1 MARIGRSGRYDPNS
15 STTLI
20 VRTNL
25 RKLREMRGLTRD
37 DVMER
42 MEPPHMTSAMLAKV
56 ENGERS
62 LSVEELVQLSV
73 AYQVPVQ
80 TIIVPW
86 EDTHETDHEP
96 LSGAYHKAKAH
107 DAREWMLHGK
117 YPPNVNAIA
126 RYSSTLEGAANTI
139 IFNDTRALAEL
150 SKSPTPETY
159 AHLVHKT
166 IPEVFRFATEAV
178 AQFQKEI
185 QEWLGFDPFPFF
197 DDFTPSIE
205 RGWFP
210 PKLIEA
216 LESIQ
221 PWTITK
227 PQIDY
232 FRKQYSELSNLTE
245 GIRLGYFSD
254 IHDAT
259 VHDLDQYKE
268 MYTKLQE
275 PISSFKIIST
285 AVSHHITDQRQK
297 GHPAPKTE

>member
-1 MARIGRSGRYDPNS
+1 
-15 STTLI
+15 
-20 VRTNL
+20 
-25 RKLREMRGLTRD
+25 
-37 DVMER
+37 MER

-117 YPPNVNAIA
+117 YPLNVNAIA

-139 IFNDTRALAEL
+139 IFNDTHALEEL

-166 IPEVFRFATEAV
+166 IPEVFRFATDAV

-185 QEWLGFDPFPFF
+185 EEWLGFDPFPFF

-216 LESIQ
+216 LDAIH
-221 PWTITK
+221 PWTITNSEM
-227 PQIDY
+227 DH
-232 FRKQYSELSNLTE
+232 FRNQYRELSNLTE

-254 IHDAT
+254 TNDST
-259 VHDLDQYKE
+259 VPDLAQYKE
-268 MYTKLQE
+268 TYSSLRE
-275 PISSFKIIST
+275 PIQTFETLIHAIGTVSDKHARPSS
-285 AVSHHITDQRQK
+285 
-297 GHPAPKTE
+297 